1 MAWEEDA
8 AMEGEDYVKTMYIS
22 YTEVIGSPQGNQ
34 TLAAYWRDD
43 NQNHRK
49 WEDVGTKIGMSHTR
63 KHFQCFLFYWGARLV
78 PKKRPTVSP
87 VHLQACL
94 QLCFIPLSRIISW
107 LVNYWFIFCNRKT
120 ELEKKI
126 SQQNRRRVLS
136 CSEGNKQTAKS
147 INA

>member
-63 KHFQCFLFYWGARLV
+63 N
-78 PKKRPTVSP
+78 T
-87 VHLQACL
+87 
-94 QLCFIPLSRIISW
+94 ISSA
-107 LVNYWFIFCNRKT
+107 FF
-120 ELEKKI
+120 
-126 SQQNRRRVLS
+126 
-136 CSEGNKQTAKS
+136 S
-147 INA
+147 IEEQD